1 MEPIEHSEMACPK
14 CGHGWEDAWET
25 ISEVWTLLIDRSG
38 EDCRCKAVCNHCGY
52 VEWFTCSGGQASPY
66 PRSLDDIGR
75 KHKEAHNNGET
86 QTKLPAREG

>member
-1 MEPIEHSEMACPK
+1 PLQGSLA
-14 CGHGWEDAWET
+14 
-25 ISEVWTLLIDRSG
+25 S
-38 EDCRCKAVCNHCGY
+38 HCGY

-86 QTKLPAREG
+86 QTKLPAKEADMVPTAMNLPTTGT